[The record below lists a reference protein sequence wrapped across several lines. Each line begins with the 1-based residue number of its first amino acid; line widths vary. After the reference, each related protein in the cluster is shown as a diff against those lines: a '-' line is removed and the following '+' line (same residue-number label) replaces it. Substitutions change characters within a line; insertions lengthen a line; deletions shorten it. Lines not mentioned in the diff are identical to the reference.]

1 MLFFLDAFD
10 FEYFQLTTPV
20 AITIPFNSHKVV
32 KPLSEKEKP
41 ERFALLSPNIAKIL
55 CNSKQFVPNF
65 STNSPFRPYKQD
77 IYEMFIEQHKSKKY
91 PSGTRLE
98 KHHIL
103 PRFQKGTDDPDNI
116 LSLSIKDH
124 TLAHFYRYLAY
135 SQRGDKVAY
144 TMRQNQTEDTAR
156 NRSMLAVEAN
166 KADKKLFWDPDWQS
180 LQGTKGGKVAGK
192 KNTLAQQQARSQVGK
207 IYGPKV
213 GISNQSTKL
222 KALLQNTITW
232 RHRSGKI
239 VTTNPSESFQA
250 ICNVLNSNIPGEIR
264 NSSSFRKVLDGQRK
278 QMYNWEILSMAI
290 RSEAANGL

>member
-1 MLFFLDAFD
+1 M
-10 FEYFQLTTPV
+10 
-20 AITIPFNSHKVV
+20 K
-32 KPLSEKEKP
+32 KKP
-41 ERFALLSPNIAKIL
+41 EKFASMFPNIDRIL
-55 CNSKQFVPNF
+55 CHSKQFVPNF
-65 STNSPFRPYKQD
+65 STNSPLRPYKQD

-91 PSGTRLE
+91 PLGTSLE

-103 PRFQKGTDDPDNI
+103 PRFQKGTDDPGNI

-156 NRSMLAVEAN
+156 NRSMLAVETN
-166 KADKKLFWDPDWQS
+166 KAGKKLFWDPDWQS
-180 LQGTKGGKVAGK
+180 VQGTKGGKVAGK

-232 RHRSGKI
+232 RHRSGKT

-250 ICNVLNSNIPGEIR
+250 ICDVLNSNIPGEIR

-290 RSEAANGL
+290 RSEAENGL